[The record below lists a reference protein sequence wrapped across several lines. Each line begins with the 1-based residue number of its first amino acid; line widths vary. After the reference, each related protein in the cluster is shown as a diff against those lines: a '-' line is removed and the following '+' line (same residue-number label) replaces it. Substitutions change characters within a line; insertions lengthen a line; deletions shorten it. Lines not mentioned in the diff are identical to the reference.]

1 MIALTRSRQTTAAD
15 PKIKILGL
23 GGAGTAI
30 LEQVIH
36 DGSDGAE
43 CIALNTDAQSLAS
56 SSAPV
61 KLHLGSAA
69 TRGLGTGGDPDA
81 GYTAAEESSE
91 HIKAALDSAQLVFLC
106 AGLGGGTGSGAAPLV
121 AHLARTSGTI
131 VVAFVT
137 LPFTFEGKRRSQ
149 QAAVALEQLEQQAD
163 LVVCFENDRM
173 SDARGE
179 DQNIQQAFLSSDQL
193 VSQSIR
199 AITAMSQRRSPI
211 GIGLDDLAAVLHRQA
226 ARCLFGHGESEG
238 STRAHAA
245 LEQALSSPL
254 MKRGEL
260 LADAHAVLVH
270 IASGA
275 DATLREI
282 TQVMEDFNRYVND
295 NALVHFG
302 VTTDPQLGQRLSI
315 SILSSTGLPIAKN
328 PPILRPA
335 LARRADP
342 EMRFDDV
349 EAEPIAAPEAPRQPA
364 PDKPKARA
372 TPVYAKIPAARK
384 EEKAEQMALEPA
396 NRGRFDKG
404 EPTIVNGEDLDVP
417 TFLRKTPRAK

>member
-1 MIALTRSRQTTAAD
+1 MIALTRPRQTAAAA
-15 PKIKILGL
+15 PQIKILGL
-23 GGAGTAI
+23 GGAGAAI

-56 SSAPV
+56 SGASV
-61 KLHLGSAA
+61 KLLLGSAA
-69 TRGLGTGGDPDA
+69 THSLGTGGDPDA
-81 GYTAAEESSE
+81 GYTSAEESSDQ
-91 HIKAALDSAQLVFLC
+91 IKAALDSAQLVFLC
-106 AGLGGGTGSGAAPLV
+106 AGLGGGTGSGAAPLI
-121 AHLARTSGTI
+121 AHLARAAGAI

-137 LPFTFEGKRRSQ
+137 LPFAFEGKRRNQ

-163 LVVCFENDRM
+163 MVVCFENDRM
-173 SDARGE
+173 GE
-179 DQNIQQAFLSSDQL
+179 TGEGEENIQQAFLSSDQI

-254 MKRGEL
+254 MKYGEL
-260 LADAHAVLVH
+260 LSDAHAVLVH

-275 DATLREI
+275 DPTLHEI

-302 VTTDPQLGQRLSI
+302 ITTDPQLGQRLSI
-315 SILSSTGLPIAKN
+315 SILSSTGLPIAKT
-328 PPILRPA
+328 PPSRRPA
-335 LARRADP
+335 LAQRADP
-342 EMRFDDV
+342 EMRVDDV
-349 EAEPIAAPEAPRQPA
+349 EARPIATPEPPRQPA
-364 PDKPKARA
+364 PAKPKARPA
-372 TPVYAKIPAARK
+372 PVYARIPAARK

-417 TFLRKTPRAK
+417 TFLRKVPRAK